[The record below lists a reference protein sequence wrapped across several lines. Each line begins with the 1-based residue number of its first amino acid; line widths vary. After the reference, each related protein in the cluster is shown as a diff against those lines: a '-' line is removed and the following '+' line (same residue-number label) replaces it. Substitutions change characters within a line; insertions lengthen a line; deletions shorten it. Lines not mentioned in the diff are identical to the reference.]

1 MCLSLLSDVLD
12 VLACSARLRA
22 HVWRVCLLSVLGILV
37 CLTCL
42 LAGVF
47 DVVLCLRAYVL
58 AMMKCFTFLRACVP
72 GVLSIGVLTF
82 LSAYSFCLHKS
93 TLCN

>member
-1 MCLSLLSDVLD
+1 MTYLTCLRALRVYVLTFG
-12 VLACSARLRA
+12 VFACLACLAS
-22 HVWRVCLLSVLGILV
+22 W